1 MIDRDRALIE
11 RLKLTDEDRALI
23 ESVTGT
29 RIDEHVKVLMC
40 TVEDLAALLSAA
52 RDEGRAEGLGGW
64 EPIET
69 VPNNTDHMRPILV
82 FWKSRGVQ
90 QTYWDVDEDFQN
102 RPKGWRSPECGW
114 RCDGDQCIP
123 VNQDDATHWM
133 RFPAP
138 PASQTQEG

>member
-1 MIDRDRALIE
+1 MT
-11 RLKLTDEDRALI
+11 KLTDEDRALLA
-23 ESVTGT
+23 
-29 RIDEHVKVLMC
+29 RLVKPYTAMHALV
-40 TVEDLAALLSAA
+40 VNYPEEVAALLSAA
-52 RDEGRAEGLGGW
+52 RTQSQGEGW

-114 RCDGDQCIP
+114 RCDGDHCIP

-138 PASQTQEG
+138 PASQTKG